1 MSKSGYDFYLKK
13 CLLPIAPE
21 KLQVKIN
28 NANDTLTL
36 INEGEINI
44 LKTPELTDIEFECR
58 IPQVKYPF
66 ATYKSGFKG
75 ASYFLDYFESLK
87 ADKKPF
93 QFIVSRTMPNGKVLF
108 STNMKVSLED
118 YKITEQAKDGFDL
131 IVKIKLK
138 QYRDYGTKT
147 VNIKI
152 AASKSKATVQPTRS
166 TESKPATKT
175 YKVGDIVNFHGG
187 THYYSSYPGAKG
199 YSARAGKAKITI
211 ANGSGKAHPWH
222 LIHTDSGSNVYGW
235 VDDGTFD

>member
-1 MSKSGYDFYLKK
+1 MGKQGYDFYLKK

-44 LKTPELTDIEFECR
+44 LKAPELTDIEFECR

-66 ATYKSGFKG
+66 ASYISGFKG
-75 ASYFLDYFESLK
+75 ASYFLDYFEGLK
-87 ADKKPF
+87 VDKKPF
-93 QFIVSRTMPNGKVLF
+93 QFIVSRTMPNGRVLF
-108 STNMKVSLED
+108 STNMKVSMED

-131 IVKIKLK
+131 MVKIKLK

-147 VNIKI
+147 VSIRQ
-152 AASKSKATVQPTRS
+152 SKARIEAQRPSDLSSR
-166 TESKPATKT
+166 
-175 YKVGDIVNFHGG
+175 YNVGDIVNYHGG
-187 THYYSSYPGAKG
+187 THYYSSYSGAKG
-199 YSARAGKAKITI
+199 YPARAGKAKIAI
-211 ANGSGKAHPWH
+211 KNGSGKVHPWC
-222 LIHTDSGSNVYGW
+222 LIHTDSGSNVCGW

>member
-1 MSKSGYDFYLKK
+1 MSKNGYDFYLNK

-21 KLQVKIN
+21 KLQMKIN

-44 LKTPELTDIEFECR
+44 LKTAELTDIEFECR

-75 ASYFLDYFESLK
+75 ASYFLDYFEGLK
-87 ADKKPF
+87 VGKKSF

-131 IVKIKLK
+131 MVKIKLK

-147 VNIKI
+147 VNIKN
-152 AASKSKATVQPTRS
+152 TD
-166 TESKPATKT
+166 SKPKAKVEKQRAANPSAKKG
-175 YKVGDIVNFHGG
+175 YAVGDIVNFHGG

>member
-1 MSKSGYDFYLKK
+1 MSRNGYDFYLNK

-28 NANDTLTL
+28 NANDTITL

-44 LKTPELTDIEFECR
+44 LKTSELTDVEFECR

-75 ASYFLDYFESLK
+75 ASYFLEYFESLK

-108 STNMKVSLED
+108 STNMKVSMED
-118 YKITEQAKDGFDL
+118 YKIIEQAKDGFDL
-131 IVKIKLK
+131 MVKIKLK

-147 VNIKI
+147 VNIKF
-152 AASKSKATVQPTRS
+152 ATSKTKAKVEKQRASAPPTKKS
-166 TESKPATKT
+166 
-175 YKVGDIVNFHGG
+175 YCVGDIVNFHGG
-187 THYYSSYPGAKG
+187 THFYSSYPGAKG
-199 YSARAGKAKITI
+199 FSARAGKAKITI

>member
-1 MSKSGYDFYLKK
+1 MSKNGYDFYLNK

-44 LKTPELTDIEFECR
+44 LKTAELTDIEFECR

-66 ATYKSGFKG
+66 ATYKSGFKE
-75 ASYFLDYFESLK
+75 ASYFLDCFESLK

-131 IVKIKLK
+131 TVKIKLK

-147 VNIKI
+147 VNII
-152 AASKSKATVQPTRS
+152 TGDGGAKATIEEQRAADPPEKGS
-166 TESKPATKT
+166 YA
-175 YKVGDIVNFHGG
+175 VGDIVNFHGG

-235 VDDGTFD
+235 VDEGTFD